1 MKNIKKLPLLLATF
15 LILTSI
21 FCINTFAEENEPY
34 IVDTSTIYAEIPAG
48 FNYLPFYDSFYFSNT
63 DGDCIQVFQA
73 ENFNLE
79 NGVKKLT
86 KEKAFDIYKYY
97 LNVDTAFYDYKINES
112 KVEKVNGISSYVI
125 SGEILTEY
133 TECDSY
139 DDESGNIVPGDY
151 CSQYF
156 IVYIFATKENTII
169 VSYESGGEKTKKN
182 IEEAERLIKT
192 VLINGT
198 YFDNEKLSVSHNFAN
213 SPAFEDAI
221 QTATENYNPA
231 DNMDMEFFGPI
242 MAVFSLIFL
251 GPVIIFIVV
260 AIINIVNYSKNKKK
274 LKRYELTYGSIPQYN
289 AYPQNYGSYGY
300 NQPVN
305 QPYQPPVNNA
315 YQQNPINQNVPQTPS
330 YVTNAVNNLEGAQP
344 TQPAQTNLPPEMQ
357 GIQNSNENKF

>member
-1 MKNIKKLPLLLATF
+1 MKNIKKLSLLLATF

-21 FCINTFAEENEPY
+21 FCINAFAEEKEAF
-34 IVDTSTIYAEIPAG
+34 IVDTSTIYAEIPTG
-48 FNYLPFYDSFYFSNT
+48 FDYFPFSDSFYFSNT
-63 DGDCIQVFQA
+63 DGDCIQILQA

-97 LNVDTAFYDYKINES
+97 FNIDTTFYDYRISEGKTKKI
-112 KVEKVNGISSYVI
+112 NGISSYVI
-125 SGEILTEY
+125 SGEIVTEY

-151 CSQYF
+151 CSQCF

-198 YFDNEKLSVSHNFAN
+198 YFDNEKLSVPHNFAN

-221 QTATENYNPA
+221 QTAAENYNPA
-231 DNMDMEFFGPI
+231 ENMDMEFFGPI

-260 AIINIVNYSKNKKK
+260 ATISIVNYSKNKKK
-274 LKRYELTYGSIPQYN
+274 LKRYELTYGNIPTYN
-289 AYPQNYGSYGY
+289 AFSQNYGGYGY

-305 QPYQPPVNNA
+305 QPYQAPVNPV
-315 YQQNPINQNVPQTPS
+315 YQQPTVNQNLTQTPS
-330 YVTNAVNNLEGAQP
+330 YVTNAVENLDGQLNQSQQPIQAAEIQVTENNESAG
-344 TQPAQTNLPPEMQ
+344 E
-357 GIQNSNENKF
+357 